1 MDTVQQATSCCSG
14 REGPEARVTM
24 RIPVIYI
31 NGKTGL
37 VSAAELEDLIE
48 GKKIVSFR
56 RASGWVRLAFDPI
69 RGIGGRYDG
78 VERRNRWLIRQLVK
92 WRFATSRYL
101 SPDYE
106 KCHRALLA
114 RVFME

>member
-1 MDTVQQATSCCSG
+1 MN
-14 REGPEARVTM
+14 
-24 RIPVIYI
+24 IPVIYI

-37 VSAAELEDLIE
+37 VNAAELDELIR

-56 RASGWVRLAFDPI
+56 RTSGWVRLAFDPI
-69 RGIGGRYDG
+69 RGMGGLYDG
-78 VERRNRWLIRQLVK
+78 FERRNRWLIRQFVK
-92 WRFATSRYL
+92 WRFATSGYA
-101 SPDYE
+101 SPGYE